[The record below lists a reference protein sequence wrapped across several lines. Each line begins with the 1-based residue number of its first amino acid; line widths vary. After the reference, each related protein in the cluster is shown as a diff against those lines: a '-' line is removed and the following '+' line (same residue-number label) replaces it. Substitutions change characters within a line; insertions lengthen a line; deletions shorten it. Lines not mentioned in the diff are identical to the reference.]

1 MDPVSFRD
9 WEGCAE
15 QLRAEIAV
23 DDDHVHPKLLV
34 ERCELELVDERPP
47 TGPCFTGRRIYYD
60 STARPERQA
69 GIISHELGHFA
80 AQRYGEHDSERCA
93 SYVGAALLVARR
105 ALDRS
110 LRSHGWNLELI
121 RPDFQHASPEL
132 LARRI
137 ADVREAVVT
146 ITDGR
151 RIRARVASPW
161 LPLPRPRLTQDEQRV
176 LRAAVESGRRVDE
189 GWISATP
196 YPDPVHPRVILIAE
210 REQLELRF

>member
-1 MDPVSFRD
+1 MSFRE

-23 DDDHVHPKLLV
+23 DDDHVHPKILV
-34 ERCELELVDERPP
+34 ERCELELVEVMSR
-47 TGPCFTGRRIYYD
+47 TGPCFTGQRIYYD
-60 STARPERQA
+60 PTARPERQA
-69 GIISHELGHFA
+69 GTIAHELGHFTSR
-80 AQRYGEHDSERCA
+80 RYSVDDTERAA

-110 LRSHGWNLELI
+110 LRRHGWNHELI
-121 RPDFQHASPEL
+121 RPDFQHASAEL

-146 ITDGR
+146 IVDGR
-151 RIRARVASPW
+151 RLRARVASPW
-161 LPLPRPRLTQDEQRV
+161 LPLPRPRLSQDEQRV
-176 LRAAVESGRRVDE
+176 LRAALETGQRVDE

-196 YPDPVHPRVILIAE
+196 YLEPGHRRVILIAE